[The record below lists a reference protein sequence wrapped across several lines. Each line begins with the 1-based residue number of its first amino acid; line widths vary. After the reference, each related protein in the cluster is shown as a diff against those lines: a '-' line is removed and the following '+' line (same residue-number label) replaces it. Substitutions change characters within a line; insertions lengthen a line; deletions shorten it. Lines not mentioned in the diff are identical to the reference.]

1 MKRRLLLALCVCM
14 IGAMGTVTG
23 CSSQSGGEEDTAASV
38 EDTAEKEE
46 EELKTIGTEDADA
59 FQVELKN
66 STEKNITGVS
76 IKLMSE
82 TEYPENMLTDG
93 DVYEADESRILYYK
107 APDASG
113 DAAAAAD
120 AAETEAADSNQKVMT
135 TGYDVQLT
143 FEDASTAELHA
154 FPFEDISEGEIC
166 FADDVAYL
174 SYTSVSTEEKV
185 ETKEAELSVKAQ
197 KEAEAQAAAEQA
209 AAEQAAAE
217 QAAAEAAAAQ
227 AAAEQAAA
235 EQAAAEQAAAEAA
248 AQAAAAAA
256 QQQQQ
261 AAPPA
266 DTSGG
271 GDGCLDGALFN

>member
-23 CSSQSGGEEDTAASV
+23 CSSQSGGEEDTAPSV

-46 EELKTIGTEDADA
+46 EELKTIGTEDAEA

-66 STEKNITGVS
+66 STGKNITGVS

-113 DAAAAAD
+113 DAAAD
-120 AAETEAADSNQKVMT
+120 TAETEAADSNQKVMT
-135 TGYDVQLT
+135 AGYDVQLT

-217 QAAAEAAAAQ
+217 QAAAEQ
-227 AAAEQAAA
+227 AAAEAAA
-235 EQAAAEQAAAEAA
+235 AQAAAEQAAAEAA
-248 AQAAAAAA
+248 AQAAAEAAA